1 MASIRLKAVN
11 KTFGQH
17 KVLDNID
24 LEVEDGEFVVV
35 VGPSG
40 CGKSTLLRIVAG
52 LESPSSGDLVFGDR
66 VVTKVPSHDRNIGMV
81 FQNYALYPHMTVFE
95 NLAFGMKAHKTPR
108 AIIRQRIEEVAH
120 LLDIRSVLQSKPGTL
135 SGGQRQ
141 RVAVGRA
148 LVRSPYAFLMD
159 EPLSNLD
166 ALLRERMRVE
176 LRRLHEQLHIPTL
189 YVTHDQTEAM
199 TMADRIVVM
208 RDGRILQT
216 GTPEEVYHR
225 PETVFVAQFIGSP
238 PMNLI
243 RLRTLTDGTIAMD
256 SPSAQPVPVPSWVR
270 AGRRAGDL
278 LWLGFRPERV
288 VPKGTVAGL
297 DLAATVN
304 RVETLGARYHAHGS
318 WGGSPIT
325 WVTTNSVGL
334 APASTTTLTVP
345 WDQIHWFDNQTA
357 ARIVETESELLQ
369 VEAGAVQ

>member
-1 MASIRLKAVN
+1 MASIRLKAVS

-17 KVLDNID
+17 KVLENID

-52 LESPSSGDLVFGDR
+52 LESPSSGDLAFGDR
-66 VVTKVPSHDRNIGMV
+66 VMTKVPPHDRNIGMV

-95 NLAFGMKAHKTPR
+95 NLAFGMRAHKTPR

-243 RLRTLTDGTIAMD
+243 RLKTLTDGTIAMD
-256 SPSAQPVPVPSWVR
+256 SPSAPPVPVPPWVR
-270 AGRRAGDL
+270 AGRHAGDL

-288 VPKGTVAGL
+288 VPKGAVVGL

-345 WDQIHWFDNQTA
+345 WGQIHWFDNQTA
-357 ARIVETESELLQ
+357 ARIVETDSELLQ

>member
-17 KVLDNID
+17 KVLDNIN

-52 LESPSSGDLVFGDR
+52 LESPSSGDLAFGDR
-66 VVTKVPSHDRNIGMV
+66 VVTKVPSYDRNIGMV

-243 RLRTLTDGTIAMD
+243 RLKTLTDGTIAMD
-256 SPSAQPVPVPSWVR
+256 SPSAPVVPVPSWVR
-270 AGRRAGDL
+270 AGRHAGDL

-288 VPKGTVAGL
+288 VPKGAVAGL
-297 DLAATVN
+297 DLAATVI

-345 WDQIHWFDNQTA
+345 WNQIHWFDNQTA

-369 VEAGAVQ
+369 VEAGAAQ